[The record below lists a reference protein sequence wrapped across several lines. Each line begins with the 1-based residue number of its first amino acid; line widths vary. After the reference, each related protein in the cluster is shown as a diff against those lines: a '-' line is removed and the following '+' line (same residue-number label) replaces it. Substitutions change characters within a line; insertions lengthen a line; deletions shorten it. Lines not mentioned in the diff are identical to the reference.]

1 MAQLRIPSTEKGPG
15 TLHFMTGLGK
25 EFDIF
30 GPKNGDQLEFRSK
43 MVEFGQNE
51 HKIVS
56 EDYAFGCRSLISPP
70 KSPLVP

>member
-1 MAQLRIPSTEKGPG
+1 
-15 TLHFMTGLGK
+15 MTGLGK

-51 HKIVS
+51 HKL
-56 EDYAFGCRSLISPP
+56 YRKTTL
-70 KSPLVP
+70 LVAEV